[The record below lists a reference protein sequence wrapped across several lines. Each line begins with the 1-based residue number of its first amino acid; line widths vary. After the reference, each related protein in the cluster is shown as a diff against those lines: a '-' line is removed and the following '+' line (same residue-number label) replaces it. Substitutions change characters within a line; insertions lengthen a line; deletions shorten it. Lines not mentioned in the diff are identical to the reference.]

1 MLASVTHLMVEWIR
15 GRYCGTA
22 REPRLADPLDQRTYL
37 PLVLELHVSLSAFI
51 VAV

>member
-1 MLASVTHLMVEWIR
+1 MVASVTHFMVVRIS
-15 GRYCGTA
+15 GMYSGAA